1 MADPYK
7 RERDRYRS
15 PGYAASGH
23 PAGERP
29 DGNLPERYRAAGTLL
44 RCGKRANQHP
54 PAAGGRDRSG
64 EDQGRPVWQAAAEN
78 AGAFREDRTPVG
90 KEKINIQEALE
101 RSGMSESTFYR
112 KARMYRTPKK

>member
-1 MADPYK
+1 MADPYE

-15 PGYAASGH
+15 PGYAAFGH

-64 EDQGRPVWQAAAEN
+64 ESQGRQVWQTAAGN
-78 AGAFREDRTPVG
+78 AGAFRENRASVG
-90 KEKINIQEALE
+90 KEKNKHPG
-101 RSGMSESTFYR
+101 SP
-112 KARMYRTPKK
+112 RTQRNE